1 MLNISF
7 VLIISGLASCKS
19 NEPAQMAPP
28 VITVVKAL
36 KKDVPIY
43 HEFVGQVYGSS
54 DIPIRARVS
63 GFLEGIH
70 FPEGTTVRKGQL
82 LYSIDPEP
90 FKAEVAVEESRLAE
104 AQTSLAKAENDL
116 SRIKPLAAIN
126 AVSKSDLDAAV
137 AQFEAAQAY
146 VEASKSSLEIA
157 NINLGYCRVKSP
169 INGLIG
175 KTKAKVG
182 EFVGQTPNPVILN
195 TVSTTDTVL
204 VEFFLT
210 ESDFI
215 VLARQAIKDEK
226 IGEIRDSEDFKPDIS
241 LILADGSTFKYKGH
255 LNFIDRSIDPNTGS
269 LLVQTIFP
277 NPEKLLRPGL
287 YAKIKI
293 MMDNAKGAIIIPQ
306 RCITELQGQY
316 SVYVVND
323 SSMVETRQVE
333 VGPKIDDYWLIT
345 DGLQAG
351 EMVVIDALQK
361 VGSGTI
367 ITPEM
372 IEFKSQFNNSQN

>member
-1 MLNISF
+1 LLNISF
-7 VLIISGLASCKS
+7 VLMISGLTSCKS
-19 NEPAQMAPP
+19 NEPVQMAPP
-28 VITVVKAL
+28 EITVVKAI
-36 KKDVPIY
+36 KRDVPIY

-70 FPEGTTVRKGQL
+70 FPEGTSVKKGQL
-82 LYSIDPEP
+82 LYTIDPEP
-90 FKAEVAVEESRLAE
+90 FKAEVAVEESQLAE
-104 AQTSLAKAENDL
+104 ARTSLAKAENDL
-116 SRIKPLAAIN
+116 NRIKPLAAIN

-146 VEASKSSLEIA
+146 VEASRSSLKLA
-157 NINLGYCRVKSP
+157 NIKLGYCWVKSP
-169 INGLIG
+169 IKGLIG

-182 EFVGQTPNPVILN
+182 EFVGQSPNPVILN

-215 VLARQAIKDEK
+215 VLARQAIKEEK
-226 IGEIRDSEDFKPDIS
+226 IGKIRDSEDFKPDIS

-269 LLVQTIFP
+269 LLVQTAFP
-277 NPEKLLRPGL
+277 NPDKLLRPGL

-293 MMDNAKGAIIIPQ
+293 MMDNAKGAILIPQ
-306 RCITELQGQY
+306 RCVTELQGQY

-323 SSMVETRQVE
+323 SSMVETRQIA

-345 DGLQAG
+345 DGLQAD
-351 EMVVIDALQK
+351 EMLVIDALQK
-361 VGSGTI
+361 VGPGTI
-367 ITPEM
+367 ITPKL